1 MALSLL
7 NSTPQ
12 ETKRHIAVIDSTG
25 EEFWYSPEFE
35 VLSPGFAFKRW
46 TKKQIIDLFNESS
59 NSKEMQMTYSEKS
72 LSSKNLSK
80 IIFDVCKLIN
90 SHNNRLHRTALRAAA
105 EPKRSA
111 SLKSLAEIQ
120 RTAGFFNGLTFYGMG
135 VDHGC
140 FEIAM
145 A

>member
-1 MALSLL
+1 MKKEKSKLKIIFRNPVYPVIIVSKDKLLSGSGIRTLALSLL

-72 LSSKNLSK
+72 LSSKKLSK
-80 IIFDVCKLIN
+80 IIFDVCKLLN
-90 SHNNRLHRTALRAAA
+90 SHNHSLHL
-105 EPKRSA
+105 
-111 SLKSLAEIQ
+111 
-120 RTAGFFNGLTFYGMG
+120 TAGSCAVIGIL
-135 VDHGC
+135 
-140 FEIAM
+140 
-145 A
+145 

>member
-1 MALSLL
+1 MKKEKSKLKIIFRNPVYPVIIVSKDKLLSGSGIKTLALSLL

-72 LSSKNLSK
+72 LSSKKLSK

-90 SHNNRLHRTALRAAA
+90 SHNERMHRT
-105 EPKRSA
+105 
-111 SLKSLAEIQ
+111 SLP
-120 RTAGFFNGLTFYGMG
+120 
-135 VDHGC
+135 
-140 FEIAM
+140 
-145 A
+145 